1 MGKEKL
7 IGLFYK
13 PELDAMANE
22 VCVVL
27 SSCSMGMAVVQ
38 RTC

>member
-13 PELDAMANE
+13 AELDVVANMR
-22 VCVVL
+22 CVR
-27 SSCSMGMAVVQ
+27 CSTGMAVVQ